1 MKSKVLNTGPN
12 AQINI
17 GLNTWSETWS
27 NAWSCT
33 LPNTAAAVFKF
44 TDSIARNSFLVRTLL

>member
-1 MKSKVLNTGPN
+1 MPN

-17 GLNTWSETWS
+17 GLNTGLQTWS
-27 NAWSCT
+27 NAWLCT